1 MSMPKYNVF
10 EEFIDENVREKHELL
25 MAQTRALINASN
37 IINDAMNSWSK
48 SQKELSQHLGLSKGY
63 VSRLLSG
70 TENISLKNFA
80 KILHLLGY
88 NLSMSAVKIKSD
100 EPDNIIWADFAK
112 ADSQVSFEYSIAEQ
126 SSPWSDSLIQ
136 KAI

>member
-1 MSMPKYNVF
+1 MPKYNVF
-10 EEFIDENVREKHELL
+10 EEFVDEDVREKHELL

-37 IINDAMNSWSK
+37 ILSDAMTTWSK
-48 SQKELSQHLGLSKGY
+48 SQKELSQHLGFTKGY

-80 KILHLLGY
+80 KILYMLGY
-88 NLSMSAVKIKSD
+88 ELNMSAARIKSD
-100 EPDNIIWADFAK
+100 EAGNVIWADFGK
-112 ADSQVSFEYSIAEQ
+112 TDSHVSFECSVAETP
-126 SSPWSDSLIQ
+126 SPWADILKQ

>member
-112 ADSQVSFEYSIAEQ
+112 ADSQVSFESSITEK

>member
-1 MSMPKYNVF
+1 MPKYNVF
-10 EEFIDENVREKHELL
+10 EEFIDEDVREKHELL

-80 KILHLLGY
+80 GVLHMLGY
-88 NLSMSAVKIKSD
+88 ELNMSAEKIKSY
-100 EPDNIIWADFAK
+100 EAGNIIWADFVK
-112 ADSQVSFEYSIAEQ
+112 ADSQVSFESSTAEK

>member
-88 NLSMSAVKIKSD
+88 NLSLSAVKLKSD

-112 ADSQVSFEYSIAEQ
+112 ADSQVSFESSITEK

>member
-88 NLSMSAVKIKSD
+88 NLSMSAVKLKSD

-112 ADSQVSFEYSIAEQ
+112 ADSQVSFESSITEK